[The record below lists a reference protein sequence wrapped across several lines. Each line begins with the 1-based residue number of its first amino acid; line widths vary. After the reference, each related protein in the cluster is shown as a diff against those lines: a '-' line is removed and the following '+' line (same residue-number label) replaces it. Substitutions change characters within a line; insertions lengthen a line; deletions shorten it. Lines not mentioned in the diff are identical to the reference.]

1 MLRLLQGSAYSD
13 LSVDD
18 AVLIRKDTV
27 ISTSLKVMS
36 KSGNID
42 EIKRGKKET
51 KSIITDLKRIYQEA
65 IPKENLENHENE
77 NIKFLSYHKKNST
90 KIRKFLLCY
99 DTITVTKI
107 EWAWDLYGFNKVWTF
122 SVRIYYLQKS
132 QKLC

>member
-27 ISTSLKVMS
+27 KVIS

-42 EIKRGKKET
+42 EIKRGKKER

-107 EWAWDLYGFNKVWTF
+107 E
-122 SVRIYYLQKS
+122 
-132 QKLC
+132 